1 MLKLSH
7 YNQEFILKDP
17 FGNNAF
23 DYEKRSESHPE
34 PYIRIAP
41 LLSYPNAATALQK
54 FQIGL
59 TPAFEIYDEE
69 KLRSMPGLIN
79 FLEFP
84 APSSGRPVFV
94 FDNHNHA
101 FYFWHATAQQL
112 KIPEPL
118 LLIHI
123 DQHKDSRI
131 PATFLSAEDSKNPQ
145 LLFEYTNLTL
155 NVGNFIPPAI
165 KTGLLSDAI
174 TIDSEA
180 SIKAFKEPSQPFIL
194 DIDLDFFAPELDYI
208 GNQNKLDLIRQ
219 LLPKAAMTTI
229 ATSPYFIDQE
239 LAQKY
244 LDAIFSP
251 A

>member
-1 MLKLSH
+1 MLKLAH
-7 YNQEFILKDP
+7 YNQEFILKEP

-23 DYEKRSESHPE
+23 DYERRSQTHPE

-41 LLSYPNAATALQK
+41 LLNYPNSQTALQK
-54 FQIGL
+54 FQVGI
-59 TPAFEIYDEE
+59 TPAFEIYDED

-79 FLEFP
+79 FLQFP
-84 APSSGRPVFV
+84 ESSSGRSVFV

-101 FYFWHATAQQL
+101 FYFWHASAQVL
-112 KIPEPL
+112 KISEPL

-131 PATFLSAEDSKNPQ
+131 PVSFLSAAEASDPK
-145 LLFEYTNLTL
+145 LLFEYTNYTL

-174 TIDSEA
+174 TIDSET
-180 SIKAFKEPSQPFIL
+180 SIKAFREPTQPFIL

-208 GNQNKLDLIRQ
+208 GNQQKLDLIRQ
-219 LLPKAAMTTI
+219 LLPKATITTI
-229 ATSPYFIDQE
+229 ATSPYFIDQD

-244 LDAIFSP
+244 LEAIFKT

>member
-1 MLKLSH
+1 MFKLPH
-7 YNQEFILKDP
+7 YNQEFILKEP

-23 DYEKRSESHPE
+23 DYEKRSQSHPE
-34 PYIRIAP
+34 PYIRIGP
-41 LLSYPNAATALQK
+41 LLSYPNSEAALQK

-79 FLEFP
+79 FLQFP
-84 APSSGRPVFV
+84 ENTSGRPIFV

-101 FYFWHATAQQL
+101 FYFWHISAQEL
-112 KIPEPL
+112 KITEPL

-123 DQHKDSRI
+123 DQHKDARI
-131 PATFLSAEDSKNPQ
+131 PTSLLSPTEAQDPK
-145 LLFEYTNLTL
+145 LLFEYTNFTL

-165 KTGLLSDAI
+165 KTGLISDAI

-180 SIKAFKEPSQPFIL
+180 TIKAFQQPTQPFIL

-208 GNQNKLDLIRQ
+208 GNQNKLTLIRE

-229 ATSPYFIDQE
+229 ATSPYFIDQD

-244 LDAIFSP
+244 LEAIFK
-251 A
+251 AA

>member
-1 MLKLSH
+1 MFKLPH
-7 YNQEFILKDP
+7 YQREFILKEP

-41 LLSYPNAATALQK
+41 VLSYPDAKTALQK

-79 FLEFP
+79 FLQFP
-84 APSSGRPVFV
+84 EATSGRPIFI

-101 FYFWHATAQQL
+101 FYFWHVSAQEL
-112 KIPEPL
+112 KITKPL

-123 DQHKDSRI
+123 DQHKDARI
-131 PATFLSAEDSKNPQ
+131 PASLLSPTDAQDTK
-145 LLFEYTNLTL
+145 LLFEYTNFTL

-180 SIKAFKEPSQPFIL
+180 TIKAFKQPTQPFIL

-208 GNQNKLDLIRQ
+208 GNQYKLDLIRQ

-229 ATSPYFIDQE
+229 ATSPYFIDQD

-244 LDAIFSP
+244 LEAIFNP
-251 A
+251 V

>member
-1 MLKLSH
+1 MLKLPH
-7 YNQEFILKDP
+7 YNQEFILKEP

-23 DYEKRSESHPE
+23 DYDKRSQSHPE

-41 LLSYPNAATALQK
+41 LLSYPDAATALQI
-54 FQIGL
+54 FQIGV

-69 KLRSMPGLIN
+69 KLQTMPGLIN
-79 FLEFP
+79 FLLFP
-84 APSSGRPVFV
+84 EKVSQKPVFV

-112 KIPEPL
+112 SIPKPL

-123 DQHKDSRI
+123 DQHKDARI
-131 PATFLSAEDSKNPQ
+131 PSSLITPADADNPK
-145 LLFEYTNLTL
+145 LLFEYTNFTL
-155 NVGNFIPPAI
+155 NVGNFIPRAI

-180 SIKAFKEPSQPFIL
+180 SIKAFKEPAQPFIL

-208 GNQNKLDLIRQ
+208 GNQNKLDLIRE

-244 LDAIFSP
+244 LEAIFSP

>member
-1 MLKLSH
+1 MFKLPH
-7 YNQEFILKDP
+7 YQREFILKEP

-41 LLSYPNAATALQK
+41 LLTYPTAEAALQK

-79 FLEFP
+79 FLQFP
-84 APSSGRPVFV
+84 EATSGRPVFV

-101 FYFWHATAQQL
+101 FYFWHASAQEL
-112 KIPEPL
+112 KITEPL

-123 DQHKDSRI
+123 DQHKDARI
-131 PATFLSAEDSKNPQ
+131 PASLLPPTDAQDTK
-145 LLFEYTNLTL
+145 LLFEYTNFTL

-180 SIKAFKEPSQPFIL
+180 SIKAFKQPTQPFIL

-208 GNQNKLDLIRQ
+208 GNQYKLDLIRQ

-229 ATSPYFIDQE
+229 ATSPYFIDQD

-244 LDAIFSP
+244 LEAIFNP
-251 A
+251 V